1 MIQMTDE
8 SVLPTMEQ
16 LKKIIEYLP
25 YFEDNENSFFEH
37 VPLMEVRS
45 GMTRLPYYIYS
56 EKVSE
61 FLKCLDDHKF
71 LVAPYD
77 HKCVRKY
84 FGLIKGEVDSLDL
97 SILDIRNIFS
107 FVLSADS
114 FCEGQIARAIEK
126 GIFLK
131 MLQRLKGI
139 TEEIQIPSD
148 QSLKW
153 THIL

>member
-1 MIQMTDE
+1 MLDE
-8 SVLPTMEQ
+8 SILPTMEQ

-25 YFEDNENSFFEH
+25 YFEETKNSFFEY
-37 VPLMEVRS
+37 VPLREFNS
-45 GMTRLPYYIYS
+45 GMTHLPYYNYS
-56 EKVSE
+56 EMVSE
-61 FLKCLDDHKF
+61 FLKCLEDHKF
-71 LVAPYD
+71 LVTPYD

-84 FGLIKGEVDSLDL
+84 FGLIKGDVDSLDL

-107 FVLSADS
+107 FVLSADR
-114 FCEGQIARAIEK
+114 FCEGQVARAIEK